1 MVAPCSNRWW
11 DDNIAC
17 WWCDMIMS
25 LPAIDLTFLLS
36 ASSQQNS
43 RGLQNP
49 KSWHVEIGTS
59 STALAFLLTST
70 NSLVSR
76 ILLVCVVCLW
86 DNLGKHLLFNCWCDA
101 CDDSHNLCLRWLRDD
116 APEKTGDKSAIS
128 EYLWQLRLF
137 GDNQVYLILDDEKA
151 AQKNPQ

>member
-1 MVAPCSNRWW
+1 
-11 DDNIAC
+11 
-17 WWCDMIMS
+17 MS

-70 NSLVSR
+70 NSLVCR
-76 ILLVCVVCLW
+76 ILLVCVVCAL
-86 DNLGKHLLFNCWCDA
+86 DIVGKHHHFVLISSVCPSSEFFIIHHNRAFVHFSLWVTMLLM
-101 CDDSHNLCLRWLRDD
+101 SVLRQLANRGSYYYS
-116 APEKTGDKSAIS
+116 EFVCIS
-128 EYLWQLRLF
+128 VTYHYGPVKIEFQ
-137 GDNQVYLILDDEKA
+137 GEIDNSYSTSS
-151 AQKNPQ
+151 